1 LFLFFAARLIKKKIK
16 ATYMNPNSV
25 EILLVEDNIT
35 DAELTIRELKKHNMA
50 NNLVHVKNGEEAL
63 DFIFATGKYATTR
76 EIQHSPKVILLDIQM
91 PKVNGL
97 EVLQKLKTDPRTRA
111 IPVVIL
117 TSSKESPDIQKC
129 YDLGANSYIVKPVNF
144 EGFAQ
149 AIKNLGFYWLLINQ
163 PPAS

>member
-1 LFLFFAARLIKKKIK
+1 
-16 ATYMNPNSV
+16 MNPNSV

-76 EIQHSPKVILLDIQM
+76 EIQYSPKVILLDIQM
-91 PKVNGL
+91 PKINGL
-97 EVLQKLKTDPRTRA
+97 EVLQKIKADPRTRV
-111 IPVVIL
+111 IPVVVL
-117 TSSKESPDIQKC
+117 TSSKESPDIQKS

-149 AIKNLGFYWLLINQ
+149 SIKNLGFYWLLLNQ
-163 PPAS
+163 PPS